1 MSRPASNT
9 PRLAVEPGFFAGRG
23 LAELARGMAEGRSA
37 PRIWCATPARPSN
50 GSTRSSTPSCT
61 RIFPPR
67 WRRRARSTPSA
78 RRGACAV
85 RCTAFPVAI
94 KDNVDTADMPTTM
107 GAAHFLGHRPAAD
120 ARCVALLRE
129 AGAIVVGKTLTHE
142 FAYGPTG
149 DRSVQGA
156 ARNPWD
162 PARITG
168 GSSAGS
174 AAAVAAG
181 MVPVALGTDTG
192 GSVRVP
198 SALCGLVGFKPSHGR
213 VSDAGCFRCRPRSRT
228 WACWRSAWRTRGR
241 SSAS

>member
-1 MSRPASNT
+1 MRHAGAAIERLNPQLNAFVHTDIPAA
-9 PRLAVEPGFFAGRG
+9 LAQARALDAERAAG
-23 LAELARGMAEGRSA
+23 E
-37 PRIWCATPARPSN
+37 
-50 GSTRSSTPSCT
+50 
-61 RIFPPR
+61 
-67 WRRRARSTPSA
+67 
-78 RRGACAV
+78 CAV
-85 RCTAFPVAI
+85 RCTAFPWPSRTTSTPPTCPPPWAPRISWAI
-94 KDNVDTADMPTTM
+94 VRRLT
-107 GAAHFLGHRPAAD
+107 
-120 ARCVALLRE
+120 RCVALLRE
-129 AGAIVVGKTLTHE
+129 AGAIVIGKTLTHE

-213 VSDAGCFRCRPRSRT
+213 VSDAGVFRCRPRSRT

>member
-1 MSRPASNT
+1 M
-9 PRLAVEPGFFAGRG
+9 
-23 LAELARGMAEGRSA
+23 
-37 PRIWCATPARPSN
+37 
-50 GSTRSSTPSCT
+50 
-61 RIFPPR
+61 
-67 WRRRARSTPSA
+67 
-78 RRGACAV
+78 
-85 RCTAFPVAI
+85 
-94 KDNVDTADMPTTM
+94 
-107 GAAHFLGHRPAAD
+107 
-120 ARCVALLRE
+120 LRE
-129 AGAIVVGKTLTHE
+129 AGAIVIGKTLTHE

-213 VSDAGCFRCRPRSRT
+213 VSDAGVFPLSPSIEDVGVLAQRVEDARAFIGILSEGAIADAGDASDAPRIAWLANAPFAIDHEPVTACARRPSGWPARRCWTAARSPCTRARCRPH
-228 WACWRSAWRTRGR
+228 
-241 SSAS
+241 